1 LRLSTGTKLGAY
13 EVVAPL
19 GAGGMGE
26 VYRAHDSR
34 VGRDVAIKVLPH
46 RLAAD
51 DEARARFQREAKAIA
66 AISHPNI
73 LALYEF
79 EREDDIAYVVTELL
93 EGETLRTLLARGPI
107 SWRRAADIGACIAD
121 GLSAAHLKGII
132 HRDLKPENVFLTS
145 DGRVKILDFGLA
157 KATPMLS
164 SGADAKP
171 TEKLLSDDM
180 LSDES
185 VIGTVGYMSPEQ
197 LRGQLATPASDIFAL
212 GCVLYEAVA
221 GRPAFIAESPVETMS
236 AVLRDDLPEISGSGK
251 RVPYEIERII
261 RRCVEKNPEARFQSA
276 RDLGFALRALG
287 TAPIEHEWLHW
298 PRASRRKLMIGAG
311 LAIAVVIAMIGAA
324 ILHQRNEA
332 AAPVA
337 IRSIAVMPFDNASK
351 DPNNEYLS
359 DGITES
365 LINALS
371 QIPDLSVVSRT
382 SVFRYKGKETQPM
395 AIAKELKVQ
404 ALLTGRIVKP
414 GDELLISTELIDG
427 RDNRHL
433 WGERYRTKMSDL
445 AAVQA
450 TISRQIS
457 EQLRL
462 QLSGQTKKNL
472 GKHYTEN
479 SEAYRLYLH
488 GRYELNKR
496 TGESFERAISNF
508 RQAIARDPNY
518 ALAYAGLA
526 DCYILQS
533 IYNES
538 PPSEALPLARAAAD
552 RAIELD
558 DDLAEAHTSRAYFLM
573 NFDSDLSAAS
583 NEFERAL
590 ELNPNYATAR
600 QWYSRLLV
608 TTGRF
613 DEAIREIRRA
623 EELDPLSLVIIAETG
638 GVYSDSGRLDEA
650 VAECRRA
657 LALEPNFPLAHYV
670 LAGALLKQKKYAD
683 AIQESEAAW
692 RLGMDPRSLVR
703 LGMSYAA
710 DGRRD
715 DALRTLAELEA
726 LRGKRFVPSYGIAIL
741 ELALGRND
749 AALAHLRDAAREIP
763 PGQYQRILAD
773 DPLLAPLRADKR
785 FAALR

>member
-1 LRLSTGTKLGAY
+1 
-13 EVVAPL
+13 
-19 GAGGMGE
+19 MGE

-79 EREDDIAYVVTELL
+79 EREEDIAYVVTELL
-93 EGETLRTLLARGPI
+93 EGETLRSAISHGPI
-107 SWRRAADIGACIAD
+107 SWRRAAEIGGCIAD

-132 HRDLKPENVFLTS
+132 HRDLKPENIFLTS

-157 KATPMLS
+157 KSTPLLS
-164 SGADAKP
+164 SGADSTA

-212 GCVLYEAVA
+212 GCILYEAVA
-221 GRPAFIAESPVETMS
+221 GRPAFIADSPVETMT

-251 RVPYEIERII
+251 RVPYELERII
-261 RRCVEKNPEARFQSA
+261 RRCVEKHPDARFQSA

-287 TAPIEHEWLHW
+287 TAPIESEWLHW
-298 PRASRRKLMIGAG
+298 PKASRRKLLIGAG
-311 LAIAVVIAMIGAA
+311 VAIAVVVIMIVAA
-324 ILHQRNEA
+324 LLRQRNEA
-332 AAPVA
+332 TAPIA
-337 IRSIAVMPFDNASK
+337 IRSLAVLPFDNASR
-351 DPNNEYLS
+351 DANNEYLS

-371 QIPDLSVVSRT
+371 QIPELSVVSRT
-382 SVFRYKGKETQPM
+382 SVFRYKGKDTQPM
-395 AIAKELKVQ
+395 TIAKDLKVQ
-404 ALLTGRIVKP
+404 AILTGRIVKP
-414 GDELLISTELIDG
+414 GDELIISTELIDG

-433 WGERYRTKMSDL
+433 WGEQYRTKMSDL

-462 QLSGQTKKNL
+462 QLSGETRRNVS
-472 GKHYTEN
+472 KHYTEN
-479 SEAYRLYLH
+479 SEAYRLYLQ

-496 TGESFERAISNF
+496 TGESFDRAITNF
-508 RQAIARDPNY
+508 TAAIARDPNY

-538 PPSEALPLARAAAD
+538 PPSTALPRARAAAD
-552 RAIELD
+552 RAILID
-558 DDLAEAHTSRAYFLM
+558 DSLAEAHTSRAYFLM
-573 NFDSDLSAAS
+573 NFDSDLSAAA

-613 DEAIREIRRA
+613 DDAIREIRRA

-638 GVYSDSGRLDEA
+638 GVYADSGRLDEA
-650 VAECRRA
+650 VTECRRA
-657 LALEPNFPLAHYV
+657 INLEPNFALAHYV

-683 AIQESEAAW
+683 AIRESDSAW

-710 DGRRD
+710 AGRRD

-726 LRGKRFVPSYGIAIL
+726 LRGKRFVPSYGIATL

-749 AALAHLRDAAREIP
+749 AAFAHLQQAAKEIP
-763 PGQYQRILAD
+763 PGQFQRYLAD
-773 DPLLAPLRADKR
+773 DPLLEPLRGDKR
-785 FAALR
+785 FAELR